1 MTAARQLG
9 SSGSNPMGQ
18 QWEMWRVDFSF
29 VSSQD
34 RENSMQRLALQ
45 MFSTQYRHHTE
56 KSLWTHIYL
65 LESPWNPW
73 AHTPSVT
80 SSSVSGARVVTSVLC
95 LLPVTQHPA
104 WGQGMR
110 TLSPQCFEHLYLQK
124 KIKLFLKHKRS
135 PYLETTRTTNYQ
147 RGSVHFFK
155 WSREFYDVSWFPL
168 QRFSSQKVTVRVKMI
183 ITQKT
188 S

>member
-29 VSSQD
+29 VTSQG

-45 MFSTQYRHHTE
+45 MFSAQYRHHTE

-80 SSSVSGARVVTSVLC
+80 SSSVSGAVTVEPVGTHSIRHIIFCFCSKGCYVSPVLAACDTASSVRTEDEDTLSSVLWAP
-95 LLPVTQHPA
+95 LFTKEDKIIPKAQEVSLP
-104 WGQGMR
+104 R
-110 TLSPQCFEHLYLQK
+110 DNENNKLSEGFGS
-124 KIKLFLKHKRS
+124 LF
-135 PYLETTRTTNYQ
+135 
-147 RGSVHFFK
+147 
-155 WSREFYDVSWFPL
+155 
-168 QRFSSQKVTVRVKMI
+168 
-183 ITQKT
+183 
-188 S
+188 